1 MSQCVNVSMSQCVN
15 LTILE
20 WFYERI
26 PHHRAT
32 YTIQH
37 LHDLGVVWSLE
48 I

>member
-1 MSQCVNVSMSQCVN
+1 MSQCVDVSMSQFEN

-26 PHHRAT
+26 FDDWAT
-32 YTIQH
+32 YTFQH